1 MADCRKCFFYS
12 EEMDRAKQR
21 YNDVMI
27 MDEDTEGE
35 HFCDAYNPIP
45 EGVFEGPKSCPKFL
59 EE

>member
-12 EEMDRAKQR
+12 EEMDNDKRML
-21 YNDVMI
+21 NDVVL
-27 MDEDTEGE
+27 MDKDTEDE